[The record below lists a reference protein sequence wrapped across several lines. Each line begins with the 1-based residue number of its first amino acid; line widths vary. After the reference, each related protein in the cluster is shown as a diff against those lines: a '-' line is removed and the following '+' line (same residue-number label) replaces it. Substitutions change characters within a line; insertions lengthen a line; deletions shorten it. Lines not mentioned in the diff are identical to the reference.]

1 MYYGRF
7 RILAVVLEKKNEAFP
22 SFGLFVTKEK
32 RAKSDHFS
40 LASLCP
46 VTIHK
51 GFPGGASG

>member
-1 MYYGRF
+1 M
-7 RILAVVLEKKNEAFP
+7 VLEKKNEAFP